1 MAFRHSHTWL
11 TGVTLVPPRL
21 KMNNR
26 RVGQSNV
33 SPAGEVFPVER
44 GHRFVTRHLWCRS
57 SLRAEVKSLTTVTL
71 RSQAP
76 KHQNPVT
83 PTPHSPTSSHPP
95 SAIPHILVIL
105 LFIALTHHIL
115 YTIPTSHL
123 SYRRTR
129 LSLAASYSIIPQAAK
144 IPLQVAAA

>member
-95 SAIPHILVIL
+95 SAIRHP
-105 LFIALTHHIL
+105 THLSNSTLHSTYTS
-115 YTIPTSHL
+115 YTIHHTNIPSFIPANQTVFG
-123 SYRRTR
+123 R
-129 LSLAASYSIIPQAAK
+129 LVFHHTTGS
-144 IPLQVAAA
+144 